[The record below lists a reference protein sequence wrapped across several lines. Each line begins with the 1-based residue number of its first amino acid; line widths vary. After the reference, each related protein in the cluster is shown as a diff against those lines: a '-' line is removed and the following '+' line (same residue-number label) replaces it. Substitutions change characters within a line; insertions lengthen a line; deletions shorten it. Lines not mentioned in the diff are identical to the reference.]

1 MPQLI
6 GCNTIDP
13 LLQVTRGEDYDLPIT
28 RRSLQFLKD
37 LGFQAVEYS
46 HALHWSDE
54 EVAAV
59 RAMTAEIGLI
69 PWSLHAWVG
78 GDVLTDEGVEGTEK
92 ILTRAAEVAL
102 GLGVGNVV
110 HHTDGTTLEGDGP
123 RRLAAETELLRRCWQ
138 PGMRW
143 ALETM
148 STLAHAEYMLALVDE
163 LWPEIAGVNV
173 DTGHANL
180 GDLGAAQAI
189 RMAGERLI
197 TTHLQD
203 NHGAHDEHL
212 PPGDGLI
219 DWEGVAQA
227 LAEIG
232 YSGCIM
238 LELTDQ
244 PSADRR
250 AVGVREE
257 IIRGAA
263 KARWIAEQ
271 LEGSVPA
278 GG

>member
-1 MPQLI
+1 MATASLPI

-13 LLQVTRGEDYDLPIT
+13 QLQVTRGEDYDLPTT

-54 EVAAV
+54 EIVAV
-59 RAMTAEIGLI
+59 RAMAAEIGLV

-78 GDVLTDEGVEGTEK
+78 GDVLTDEGAATTTQY
-92 ILTRAAEVAL
+92 LTRAAEVAL
-102 GLGVGNVV
+102 GLGVGVVV
-110 HHTDGTTLEGDGP
+110 HHTNGDTLAGDGP
-123 RRLAAETELLRRCWQ
+123 QRLAAEAKLLRGCWK

-148 STLAHAEYMLALVDE
+148 STLAHCEYMLALVDE
-163 LWPEIAGVNV
+163 LWPEVAGVNV

-180 GDLGAAQAI
+180 GDLGAGRAI

-203 NHGAHDEHL
+203 NHGGGDEHL

-219 DWEGVAQA
+219 DWADVAAA

-232 YSGCIM
+232 YGGCVM

-244 PSADRR
+244 PSAERR

-257 IIRGAA
+257 MARGAD
-263 KARWIAEQ
+263 KARWIAATM
-271 LEGSVPA
+271 A
-278 GG
+278 GTA